1 MGAPKAGLSLGGRPM
16 IELAIEASEEAGL
29 VPVVAARSRAEL
41 PPLGRAVLEE
51 GEGPRHPLVGVIAGL
66 VSFDQPIVALACDLP
81 LVPPALL
88 ARLAAEPSSFAMPC
102 HPRAQP
108 LVARY
113 APGLLPVLRGAL
125 AGEWPMRRLAE
136 ELGGT
141 RLGESDMR
149 ELGDPRWMLANAN
162 EAADLAEI
170 EAEIERRRQ
179 AA

>member
-16 IELAIEASEEAGL
+16 VEYAIEASEEAGL
-29 VPVVAARSRAEL
+29 VPVVAARSRGEL
-41 PPLGRAVLEE
+41 PPLSCAVLEE
-51 GEGPRHPLVGVIAGL
+51 EEGPRHPLVGVIAAL
-66 VSFDQPIVALACDLP
+66 VRFDEPVAALACDLP

-88 ARLAAEPSSFAMPC
+88 ARLAAEPASFAMPSY
-102 HPRAQP
+102 PRAQP

-113 APGLLPVLRGAL
+113 APGLLPVLREAL
-125 AGEWPMRRLAE
+125 AGEWPMRRVAE
-136 ELGGT
+136 ELGGA

-149 ELGDPRWMLANAN
+149 KLGDPRWMLVNAN
-162 EAADLAEI
+162 EPADLAEI